1 MSSTALNFVLVLTCP
16 ILRATEQVMMNQV
29 MADFDR
35 KLALL
40 SSQTECP
47 VCFDAF
53 AAEGEKRA
61 EVLGCCHSVCKD
73 CWKHIQQL
81 APGRPLCPMCRY
93 EDFYVAISEAA

>member
-1 MSSTALNFVLVLTCP
+1 
-16 ILRATEQVMMNQV
+16 MMNNV

-35 KLALL
+35 KLELL

-53 AAEGEKRA
+53 TSDGEKRA

-73 CWKHIQQL
+73 CWKNIQQL
-81 APGRPLCPMCRY
+81 APGRALCPMCRY
-93 EDFYVAISEAA
+93 EDFYVAVSGHLAHDA